1 MSDILR
7 AEGVAGLFRGLTAT
21 FTREMPGYFFF
32 FFAYELT
39 RDLLRSGPNQTK
51 DDIGRASH
59 ENSSSRFVSG

>member
-1 MSDILR
+1 
-7 AEGVAGLFRGLTAT
+7 
-21 FTREMPGYFFF
+21 MPGYFFF

-59 ENSSSRFVSG
+59 TSSSSRFVVGLVFDIF

>member
-1 MSDILR
+1 
-7 AEGVAGLFRGLTAT
+7 
-21 FTREMPGYFFF
+21 MPGYFFF

-59 ENSSSRFVSG
+59 ENSSSRFVVGLVFDIYKATCWVVRKVFLLFKF